1 MLPTPDAH
9 ADVPPAE
16 LEARSRAFEAEILRW
31 LPDVAR
37 FALSLTRA
45 QADADDLVQE
55 TYLRAFRS
63 WRTYR
68 PDADAR
74 RWLFTICRNAFLRT
88 REREERAVVIES
100 DPELETLASVM
111 LHVTAQR
118 SGIDDLFDRL
128 DVGPAI
134 ARAVS
139 ALPDAYRLAVVLV
152 DVEGYD
158 YADAAAVLG
167 VPVGTVRSRLYRG
180 RRLLQEA
187 LLAHARDAGL
197 AGARGTSA
205 HASWP
210 THD

>member
-1 MLPTPDAH
+1 MSTPDAH
-9 ADVPPAE
+9 VDASAAE
-16 LEARSRAFEAEILRW
+16 LEARSRTFEAEALRW

-37 FALSLTRA
+37 YALALTRSHP
-45 QADADDLVQE
+45 DADDLVQD

-68 PDADAR
+68 PNADAR
-74 RWLFTICRNAFLRT
+74 RWLFTICRNAFLRV
-88 REREERAVVIES
+88 RGRAERTVVVDG
-100 DPELETLASVM
+100 DPELETLAAVM

-134 ARAVS
+134 ARAMD
-139 ALPDAYRLAVVLV
+139 ALPDAYRAAIALV

-158 YADAAAVLG
+158 YGDAAEVLG
-167 VPVGTVRSRLYRG
+167 IPVGTVRSRLYRG
-180 RRLLQEA
+180 RRMLQES

-197 AGARGTSA
+197 ASGAPRRLSR
-205 HASWP
+205 SVEP
-210 THD
+210 S